1 MIRDMASGDL
11 GQKTNFGALLRNAH
25 FTVLLAVA
33 AMLATQTGCVSP
45 AGMAQDTA
53 AEAESEQM
61 TTAAQV
67 EALQAEVAAL
77 ETEVA
82 AAQAATGTA
91 QTMAAQAQ
99 EDAGDAQAAAGAA
112 QDQIAGI
119 EAESTAAIAAARA
132 TAASAQDQV
141 DMMMAEAHRASAVMI
156 DAGQIDPNLL
166 NFDSA
171 QVFLAGPES
180 IYISSIGYGD
190 DTFSALLRYRGG
202 TTATVEHIFGSAGK
216 LIPDS
221 VDLSRT
227 ELTLVAPDTLE
238 VAFVGVGGNGY
249 TGQLRYTGDNRLQVA
264 GIRVVTLPPTAEEL
278 VAAAEA
284 RADAAIAEARAAAD
298 AAVADAAARLAA
310 VEAESAADIAEA
322 QAAVDA
328 ALDKVDM
335 MMADAHRPS
344 AVMIDAVRID
354 PSLLNLDHARVSLA
368 GPESIYVAGIKYGD
382 DTYSALMRY
391 RGGTTATLDKV
402 FGPTGKLIPDSVD
415 LSHTELKLVAPDVLD
430 VANVGVGGQG
440 YSGQLR
446 YAGDNRFEVIGLTAV
461 KLPPTPEE
469 MMAQTEARAAA
480 SIAEARAA
488 ADASAAEAEAARAA
502 VAEAEDRLA
511 AVEAESAAAI
521 AEARAALA
529 GARDKVDMMMADAH
543 RPSAVMIDADRIDPS
558 LLSLDQARVS
568 LAGPES
574 IYISGIKYGDDTY
587 SALMRYRGGTTAT
600 LDKVFGPTGKLIP
613 DSVDLSHTEL
623 KLVAP
628 DVLDI
633 ANVGVGGQGYSGQ
646 LRYAGDN
653 RFEVIGLTAVKL
665 PLTPE
670 ELAAA
675 TVAKAEAMAAAGIA
689 EARAEADA
697 STADAEAAR
706 AAVAEA
712 EDRLA
717 AVEAESAA
725 AIAEARAALAG
736 ARDTVDMMMAE
747 AHRPSAVM
755 IDADRIDPSLLN
767 LDHARVSLAG
777 PESIYVAGIKYGD
790 DTYSASMRYRGGTT
804 ATLDKV
810 FGPTGKLIP
819 DSVDL
824 SHTELALVAPD
835 VLDIANVGVGGQ
847 GYSGQLR
854 YAGDNRFEVIGLT
867 AVKLPPTPEELAAA
881 TIAKAEA
888 MAAAGIAEA
897 RAEADASAADAEAAR
912 AAVAEAK
919 DRLAAVEAESAAAIA
934 EARAAL
940 AGARDKVDMM
950 MADAHRPSVVMISA
964 DQIDPGLLN
973 LNAAQVSLAGP
984 ESVYISSI
992 RYAGDTYSALLRY
1005 RGGTTATVEN
1015 IYGPTGKLIP
1025 DSVDLSQT
1033 ELTLI
1038 EPDILGV
1045 AYVGVGRT
1053 GYSGQLRY
1061 AGDNRLEVVGIRP
1074 VTLPPTADELVAAAR
1089 AQAAAGVAEA
1099 RASADVAVA
1108 GARTAADSAVAE
1120 ARAAAEAA
1128 VAAAEADAAAAKAAA
1143 AAARAEIEA
1152 LKLELAPMGGV
1163 VISGDLDMRRLNLDA
1178 ATVSVAG
1185 PDSIYVSGIGYGM
1198 KDYAVRLRHESG
1210 YTGVAEKLYDTAD
1223 GIMPAL
1229 DLSAPAVTAVARDT
1243 LVISNVGIG
1252 GEAYAVSFQALP
1264 DGMIVITPRSLGHRV
1279 RTAAELMR
1287 DELVAAAAGSRVVHG
1302 FAAGAPQPDEGA
1314 WTVAGGRVS
1323 QTDPG
1328 ATHAKFGVHNVP
1340 PADAATLYG
1349 VTAYADAAARA
1360 GMGLHFLASGTPR
1373 SANTWNYG
1381 DSYLVW
1387 ITQEVGFY
1395 DTGHAHVQLYQSL
1408 DGNRLMWLNSTKIA
1422 RSLDT
1427 ELTLEAL
1434 YQPGDCPPMA
1444 AAGSCAGSISVFVD
1458 GTEQFKVMATG
1469 EVSAQAAD
1477 TVALRTL
1484 GGPVYFLDLYVVS
1497 AE

>member
-99 EDAGDAQAAAGAA
+99 EEAGDAQAAAGAA

-132 TAASAQDQV
+132 AAASAQDQV

-156 DAGQIDPNLL
+156 AAGQIDPNLL

-171 QVFLAGPES
+171 QVYLAGPES

-202 TTATVEHIFGSAGK
+202 TTATVEYIFGTAGK

-238 VAFVGVGGNGY
+238 VAFVGVGGRGY
-249 TGQLRYTGDNRLQVA
+249 SGQLRYAGDNRLQVA
-264 GIRVVTLPPTAEEL
+264 GIRLVTLPPTAEEL

-284 RADAAIAEARAAAD
+284 RAAAAIAEARAAAD
-298 AAVADAAARLAA
+298 AAVAAAEARLAA
-310 VEAESAADIAEA
+310 VETESAADIAQA

-328 ALDKVDM
+328 
-335 MMADAHRPS
+335 
-344 AVMIDAVRID
+344 
-354 PSLLNLDHARVSLA
+354 
-368 GPESIYVAGIKYGD
+368 
-382 DTYSALMRY
+382 
-391 RGGTTATLDKV
+391 
-402 FGPTGKLIPDSVD
+402 
-415 LSHTELKLVAPDVLD
+415 
-430 VANVGVGGQG
+430 
-440 YSGQLR
+440 
-446 YAGDNRFEVIGLTAV
+446 
-461 KLPPTPEE
+461 
-469 MMAQTEARAAA
+469 
-480 SIAEARAA
+480 
-488 ADASAAEAEAARAA
+488 
-502 VAEAEDRLA
+502 
-511 AVEAESAAAI
+511 
-521 AEARAALA
+521 
-529 GARDKVDMMMADAH
+529 ARDKVDMMMADAH
-543 RPSAVMIDADRIDPS
+543 RPSAV
-558 LLSLDQARVS
+558 
-568 LAGPES
+568 
-574 IYISGIKYGDDTY
+574 T
-587 SALMRYRGGTTAT
+587 
-600 LDKVFGPTGKLIP
+600 
-613 DSVDLSHTEL
+613 
-623 KLVAP
+623 
-628 DVLDI
+628 
-633 ANVGVGGQGYSGQ
+633 
-646 LRYAGDN
+646 
-653 RFEVIGLTAVKL
+653 
-665 PLTPE
+665 
-670 ELAAA
+670 
-675 TVAKAEAMAAAGIA
+675 
-689 EARAEADA
+689 
-697 STADAEAAR
+697 
-706 AAVAEA
+706 
-712 EDRLA
+712 
-717 AVEAESAA
+717 
-725 AIAEARAALAG
+725 
-736 ARDTVDMMMAE
+736 
-747 AHRPSAVM
+747 

-777 PESIYVAGIKYGD
+777 PESIYISGIKYGD
-790 DTYSASMRYRGGTT
+790 DTYSALMRYRGGTT

-881 TIAKAEA
+881 TVAKAKA

-912 AAVAEAK
+912 AAVAEAE

-934 EARAAL
+934 AAQ
-940 AGARDKVDMM
+940 AAVDAARDKVDMM
-950 MADAHRPSVVMISA
+950 MAEAHRPSVVMISA
-964 DQIDPGLLN
+964 DRIDPGLLN

-1038 EPDILGV
+1038 EPDILDV

-1287 DELVAAAAGSRVVHG
+1287 DELVAAPAGSRVVHG
-1302 FAAGAPQPDEGA
+1302 FAAGAAQPDEGA

-1340 PADAATLYG
+1340 QADRATLYG

-1360 GMGLHFLASGTPR
+1360 GLGLHFLASGTPR
-1373 SANTWNYG
+1373 TANTWNYG
-1381 DSYLVW
+1381 NSYLVW

-1422 RSLDT
+1422 RSLDS

-1477 TVALRTL
+1477 TVALRSL

>member
-99 EDAGDAQAAAGAA
+99 EETGDAQAAAGAA

-156 DAGQIDPNLL
+156 AAGQIDPNLL

-171 QVFLAGPES
+171 QVYLAGPES

-202 TTATVEHIFGSAGK
+202 TTATVEYIFGTAGK

-238 VAFVGVGGNGY
+238 VAFVGVGGRGY
-249 TGQLRYTGDNRLQVA
+249 SGQLRYAGDNRLQVA
-264 GIRVVTLPPTAEEL
+264 GIRLVTLPPTAEEL

-284 RADAAIAEARAAAD
+284 RAAAAIAEARAAAD
-298 AAVADAAARLAA
+298 AAVAAAEARLAA
-310 VEAESAADIAEA
+310 VETESAADIAQA

-328 ALDKVDM
+328 
-335 MMADAHRPS
+335 
-344 AVMIDAVRID
+344 
-354 PSLLNLDHARVSLA
+354 
-368 GPESIYVAGIKYGD
+368 
-382 DTYSALMRY
+382 
-391 RGGTTATLDKV
+391 
-402 FGPTGKLIPDSVD
+402 
-415 LSHTELKLVAPDVLD
+415 
-430 VANVGVGGQG
+430 
-440 YSGQLR
+440 
-446 YAGDNRFEVIGLTAV
+446 
-461 KLPPTPEE
+461 
-469 MMAQTEARAAA
+469 
-480 SIAEARAA
+480 
-488 ADASAAEAEAARAA
+488 
-502 VAEAEDRLA
+502 
-511 AVEAESAAAI
+511 
-521 AEARAALA
+521 
-529 GARDKVDMMMADAH
+529 ARDKVDMMMADAH
-543 RPSAVMIDADRIDPS
+543 RPSAV
-558 LLSLDQARVS
+558 
-568 LAGPES
+568 
-574 IYISGIKYGDDTY
+574 T
-587 SALMRYRGGTTAT
+587 
-600 LDKVFGPTGKLIP
+600 
-613 DSVDLSHTEL
+613 
-623 KLVAP
+623 
-628 DVLDI
+628 
-633 ANVGVGGQGYSGQ
+633 
-646 LRYAGDN
+646 
-653 RFEVIGLTAVKL
+653 
-665 PLTPE
+665 
-670 ELAAA
+670 
-675 TVAKAEAMAAAGIA
+675 
-689 EARAEADA
+689 
-697 STADAEAAR
+697 
-706 AAVAEA
+706 
-712 EDRLA
+712 
-717 AVEAESAA
+717 
-725 AIAEARAALAG
+725 
-736 ARDTVDMMMAE
+736 
-747 AHRPSAVM
+747 

-777 PESIYVAGIKYGD
+777 PESIYISGIKYGD
-790 DTYSASMRYRGGTT
+790 DTYSALMRYRGGTT

-881 TIAKAEA
+881 TVAKAKA

-912 AAVAEAK
+912 AAVAEAE

-934 EARAAL
+934 AAQ
-940 AGARDKVDMM
+940 AAVDAARDKVDMM
-950 MADAHRPSVVMISA
+950 MAEAHRPSVVMISA
-964 DQIDPGLLN
+964 DRIDPGLLN

-1038 EPDILGV
+1038 EPDILDV

-1287 DELVAAAAGSRVVHG
+1287 DELVAAPAGSRVVHG
-1302 FAAGAPQPDEGA
+1302 FAAGAAQPDEGA

-1340 PADAATLYG
+1340 QADRATLYG

-1360 GMGLHFLASGTPR
+1360 GLGLHFLASGTPR
-1373 SANTWNYG
+1373 TANTWNYG
-1381 DSYLVW
+1381 NSYLVW

-1422 RSLDT
+1422 RSLDS

-1477 TVALRTL
+1477 TVALRSL

>member
-11 GQKTNFGALLRNAH
+11 GRKTNFGALLRNAH
-25 FTVLLAVA
+25 FAVLLAVA

-91 QTMAAQAQ
+91 QTMAAQAH
-99 EDAGDAQAAAGAA
+99 EEAGDAQAAAGAA

-156 DAGQIDPNLL
+156 AAGQIDPNLL

-202 TTATVEHIFGSAGK
+202 TTATIEHIFGSAGK

-221 VDLSRT
+221 VDLSHT

-298 AAVADAAARLAA
+298 AAVAAAEARLAA
-310 VEAESAADIAEA
+310 VETESAADIADA

-328 ALDKVDM
+328 ARDTVDM
-335 MMADAHRPS
+335 MMAAAHRPS
-344 AVMIDAVRID
+344 TVTIDADRID

-368 GPESIYVAGIKYGD
+368 GPESIYVAGIRYGD

-391 RGGTTATLDKV
+391 RGGTTATVDKV
-402 FGPTGKLIPDSVD
+402 FGPAGKLIPDSVD
-415 LSHTELKLVAPDVLD
+415 LSHTELALIAPNVLD
-430 VANVGVGGQG
+430 VANVGVGGKG

-446 YAGDNRFEVIGLTAV
+446 YAGDNRFELVGLTPV
-461 KLPPTPEE
+461 KLPPTAQEL
-469 MMAQTEARAAA
+469 MAQTEARAAA

-502 VAEAEDRLA
+502 VAEAENRLA
-511 AVEAESAAAI
+511 AVEAASAAAI
-521 AEARAALA
+521 ADAQAAVDA
-529 GARDKVDMMMADAH
+529 ARDKVDMMMAAAH
-543 RPSAVMIDADRIDPS
+543 RPS
-558 LLSLDQARVS
+558 
-568 LAGPES
+568 
-574 IYISGIKYGDDTY
+574 
-587 SALMRYRGGTTAT
+587 
-600 LDKVFGPTGKLIP
+600 
-613 DSVDLSHTEL
+613 
-623 KLVAP
+623 
-628 DVLDI
+628 
-633 ANVGVGGQGYSGQ
+633 
-646 LRYAGDN
+646 
-653 RFEVIGLTAVKL
+653 
-665 PLTPE
+665 
-670 ELAAA
+670 
-675 TVAKAEAMAAAGIA
+675 TV
-689 EARAEADA
+689 
-697 STADAEAAR
+697 T
-706 AAVAEA
+706 
-712 EDRLA
+712 
-717 AVEAESAA
+717 
-725 AIAEARAALAG
+725 
-736 ARDTVDMMMAE
+736 
-747 AHRPSAVM
+747 

-777 PESIYVAGIKYGD
+777 PESIYVAGIRYGD
-790 DTYSASMRYRGGTT
+790 DTYSALMRYRGGTT
-804 ATLDKV
+804 ATVDKV
-810 FGPTGKLIP
+810 FGPAGKLIP

-824 SHTELALVAPD
+824 SHTELALIAPN
-835 VLDIANVGVGGQ
+835 VLDVANVGVGGK

-854 YAGDNRFEVIGLT
+854 YAGDNRFELVGLT
-867 AVKLPPTPEELAAA
+867 PVKLPPTAQELMAQTEARAAA
-881 TIAKAEA
+881 S
-888 MAAAGIAEA
+888 IAEA
-897 RAEADASAADAEAAR
+897 RAAADASAAEAEAAR
-912 AAVAEAK
+912 AAVAEAEN
-919 DRLAAVEAESAAAIA
+919 RLAAVEAASAADIA
-934 EARAAL
+934 DAQAAVD
-940 AGARDKVDMM
+940 AAHDKVDML
-950 MADAHRPSVVMISA
+950 MAEAHRPSVVMISA
-964 DQIDPGLLN
+964 DQIDAGLLN
-973 LNAAQVSLAGP
+973 LDAAQVSLAGP

-992 RYAGDTYSALLRY
+992 RYAGDNYSALLRY

-1038 EPDILGV
+1038 EPDIVDV

-1074 VTLPPTADELVAAAR
+1074 VTLSPSADELVAAAR

-1099 RASADVAVA
+1099 RASADAAVA
-1108 GARTAADSAVAE
+1108 GAR
-1120 ARAAAEAA
+1120 AAAASA
-1128 VAAAEADAAAAKAAA
+1128 VAAAEADAAAAQAAA

-1152 LKLELAPMGGV
+1152 LRLELAPMGGV

-1287 DELVAAAAGSRVVHG
+1287 DELVAAPAGSRVVHG
-1302 FAAGAPQPDEGA
+1302 FAAGAAQPDEGA

-1340 PADAATLYG
+1340 QADRATLYG

-1360 GMGLHFLASGTPR
+1360 GLGLHFLASGTPR
-1373 SANTWNYG
+1373 TANTWNYG
-1381 DSYLVW
+1381 NSYLVW

-1469 EVSAQAAD
+1469 EASAQEAD